1 MMNKIYFQGTIGAY
15 SHLASLSID
24 PGAKIFPCKTFDEC
38 FLKASKEKDA
48 KIVIP
53 ESNRITGNIGIEYLI
68 FKYRLNIYAEY
79 FQKIEHNLLGQPDA
93 KIEDIKN
100 VFSHAQA
107 LSQCSKFIKINNLN
121 EHVRAD
127 TAGSAEMISLNKKK
141 NEAAIAS
148 TLSAETYGLKIIQK
162 NIENEPGNLTRFLVM
177 GKDVKQPEFGK
188 KKYITSFLFKLKSK
202 PAALYQ
208 SLGGFAINGVNLTK
222 LQSYPEKNSFD
233 SFFFLCDLDG
243 HIEDPKVQKSLE
255 ELGLHC
261 QDFHVLGVF
270 EADPVREK
278 KS

>member
-1 MMNKIYFQGTIGAY
+1 MSKIFFQGTFGAY
-15 SHLASLSID
+15 SHLAALSIY
-24 PGAKIFPCKTFDEC
+24 PKAQIIPCKTFDEC
-38 FLKASKEKDA
+38 FLKASKDA
-48 KIVIP
+48 SSKIIIP

-68 FKYRLNIYAEY
+68 FEYRLNIYAEY
-79 FQKIEHNLLGQPDA
+79 FQKIEHNLLGIPGT
-93 KIEDIKN
+93 KISEIKD
-100 VFSHAQA
+100 VYSHGQA
-107 LSQCSKFIKINNLN
+107 LSQCSNFIKSNNLV

-127 TAGSAEMISLNKKK
+127 TAGSAEMVSKNKDKTK
-141 NEAAIAS
+141 SAIAS
-148 TLSAETYGLKIIQK
+148 SLSAETYNLDIIKK
-162 NIENEPGNLTRFLVM
+162 NIENESGNLTRFLIM
-177 GKDVKQPEFGK
+177 GKNISQPEFGE

-270 EADPVREK
+270 EADKLREK
-278 KS
+278 